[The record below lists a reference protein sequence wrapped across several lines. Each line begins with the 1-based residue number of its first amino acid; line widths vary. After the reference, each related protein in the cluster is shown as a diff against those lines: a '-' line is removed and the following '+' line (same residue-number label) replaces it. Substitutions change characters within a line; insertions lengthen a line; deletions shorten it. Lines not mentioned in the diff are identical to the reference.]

1 MLIGTTNH
9 KSCQMIF
16 IYNYKYPQSYWTLK
30 YNHIWQ
36 WEVKKSFS
44 EQQAPEIMRNNFA
57 LINRDTF
64 YVTSNA

>member
-9 KSCQMIF
+9 ESCQLIF

-36 WEVKKSFS
+36 WEVKQVFLNNKHQKS
-44 EQQAPEIMRNNFA
+44 
-57 LINRDTF
+57 
-64 YVTSNA
+64 